1 MDLSAIGIETNFSY
15 LDWCIVIGYLL
26 VIVAIGVYIKRYI
39 SSVTD
44 FIVAGRGLKTFLAIA
59 TMIGTE
65 LGLVTVMYSSQKGF
79 TGGFAAFHIALAA
92 AIVTAVVGLS
102 GFIVVPLRRMG
113 VMTIPEFY
121 DKRFGHGVRI
131 LGGIILAFSGILN
144 MGLFLKAGAIFVM
157 GITNIGIT
165 NISSDMQLALGT
177 ELKII
182 MTVLLG
188 CVLLYTALGGMVSVV
203 VLDYIQFVVLSFSLL
218 ITTVL
223 AIRFLDWQNI
233 VDVVSEYKG
242 PAGFNPF
249 HPPPEGFGTL
259 YVVWMFFLGLV
270 SCAIWQTAVIRAC
283 AAESISVVKKLYI
296 WSSIGFLIRFLLPYF
311 FGICAFVFI
320 VQSEPLRSIF
330 LPEGTEAS
338 SDIILMAMP
347 VFLSQILPAGLI
359 GIVSA
364 GMLAAFMSTHD
375 SYLLCWSSVLTQ
387 DVVAPWFKNGL
398 SSKVRLLLT
407 RIFIVVIGI
416 FILIWGLWYD
426 LGQDL
431 WDYMAISGAIY
442 FTGAI
447 ALLVFGIYWKRA
459 SKAGAYGALVCGF
472 LALIGLA
479 PVQKVLGFMLNP
491 IKLHYG
497 ITKEI
502 PVAEL
507 TEKMVLVKEVLEGDQ
522 MALIYENIGS
532 EIIGLITIGLALSF
546 MVVGS
551 LIFPDRSRSQQLFRV
566 QGVRIYEF
574 LD

>member
-1 MDLSAIGIETNFSY
+1 
-15 LDWCIVIGYLL
+15 
-26 VIVAIGVYIKRYI
+26 
-39 SSVTD
+39 
-44 FIVAGRGLKTFLAIA
+44 
-59 TMIGTE
+59 
-65 LGLVTVMYSSQKGF
+65 
-79 TGGFAAFHIALAA
+79 
-92 AIVTAVVGLS
+92 
-102 GFIVVPLRRMG
+102 
-113 VMTIPEFY
+113 
-121 DKRFGHGVRI
+121 
-131 LGGIILAFSGILN
+131 
-144 MGLFLKAGAIFVM
+144 M

-165 NISSDMQLALGT
+165 NMTSDMVLALGT

-218 ITTVL
+218 ITSVL
-223 AIRFLDWQNI
+223 AIQHLGWQNI
-233 VDVVSEYKG
+233 IDIVTEYKG
-242 PAGFNPF
+242 SAGFNPF

-283 AAESISVVKKLYI
+283 AAESINVVKKLYI

-311 FGICAFVFI
+311 FGICALVFI
-320 VQSEPLRSIF
+320 VQREPLRGIF
-330 LPEGTEAS
+330 LPEGNKAS
-338 SDIILMAMP
+338 SDILLMAMP
-347 VFLSQILPAGLI
+347 VLLSQILPAGLI

-387 DVVAPWFKNGL
+387 DVVAPWFKKGL
-398 SSKVRLLLT
+398 SSKARLLLT
-407 RIFIVVIGI
+407 IIFIVTIGI

-459 SKAGAYGALVCGF
+459 STVGAYLALLCGF
-472 LALIGLA
+472 GALIGLK
-479 PVQKVLGFMLNP
+479 PVQVILG
-491 IKLHYG
+491 IKLSSAIVG
-497 ITKEI
+497 
-502 PVAEL
+502 L
-507 TEKMVLVKEVLEGDQ
+507 TVIACAIML
-522 MALIYENIGS
+522 
-532 EIIGLITIGLALSF
+532 

-551 LIFPDRSRSQQLFRV
+551 LIFPDRNRPSGQK
-566 QGVRIYEF
+566 E
-574 LD
+574 